1 MVTTKIVMDLLVGQ
15 VTDTGAGEEGRNKYR
30 GEKTMEGK
38 ARSIRR
44 GPELGIIHII
54 SSLKHFYLGETG
66 LKLILT
72 YLLGRNWIKI
82 NIKHSL
88 TGKNMSQGLV
98 FRGAC
103 GKI

>member
-1 MVTTKIVMDLLVGQ
+1 MQGRKAGTSTKGRRQRRARPDPSVGAQ
-15 VTDTGAGEEGRNKYR
+15 K
-30 GEKTMEGK
+30 
-38 ARSIRR
+38 
-44 GPELGIIHII
+44 LGMNHII
-54 SSLKHFYLGETG
+54 SSLKHFYSGEIG

-88 TGKNMSQGLV
+88 TGKNMSQGPV